1 MHGIKTNKWG
11 DYAVVGKVNID
22 LMQIFKMRAGAM
34 KIDKGML
41 GDLLMSY
48 SLDFISQTIGIVKD
62 DGKIKDFDY
71 MLLNKD
77 SWSKE
82 EKENIKKYTLKDIEV
97 TKKMYDWLEN
107 YFEGFKPF
115 LKEEDNKKKDYLTI
129 PISVFAY
136 KSICKAM
143 GWKEEYAKKNHHTS
157 YGGGYVAYPA
167 GEHFTGNIYCLD
179 FNSLY
184 PSIMHQCNI
193 YSPIQTGDISLEP
206 GAISTVKFWNGNNKF
221 DVEGIYNAEE
231 QGKIEKLLKKWY
243 EQRLIWKKEKDPR
256 EYSIKIIINTIYGLL
271 GNEAFKHIANP
282 VSAGDVTRI
291 GRQWVKL
298 ARTRFKEAG
307 YEVIYTDTD
316 SVYIIDKLNNK
327 DKMLDAKNKIIREI
341 KENVPF
347 PYEHFDM
354 GIDDEISDMWFF
366 KGGTKDKDTDDEMD
380 EMDFENKPKGFMKK
394 NYIYRT
400 INGKVK
406 VKNLGVRK
414 KSTSALT
421 RKIFWEYLIPKI
433 SQERKV
439 KFPKKYFVEVID
451 EILKK
456 DIKTAAKRFQVAP
469 LETYKL
475 DGQLQAQIAKLYG
488 PGIHFLIRNKKIGI
502 GKGVKYCTID
512 EFISNKLTTKD
523 LVLTGIWKEL
533 AYFIDGNIE
542 EEKYSQSTAL
552 TEWF

>member
-1 MHGIKTNKWG
+1 
-11 DYAVVGKVNID
+11 
-22 LMQIFKMRAGAM
+22 MRAGAM

-48 SLDFISQTIGIVKD
+48 SLDFISQTIGIVKNN
-62 DGKIKDFDY
+62 GKIKDFDY

-82 EKENIKKYTLKDIEV
+82 EKENIKEYTLKDIEV

-143 GWKEEYAKKNHHTS
+143 NWQEEYAKKNHHTS

-167 GEHFTGNIYCLD
+167 GEHFSGNIYCLD

-193 YSPIQTGDISLEP
+193 YSPVAYSNDGDE
-206 GAISTVKFWNGNNKF
+206 AIKTCWTGNNKF
-221 DVEGIYNAEE
+221 KVEGCYDTRQ
-231 QGKIEKLLKKWY
+231 QGKVEKLLKEWY
-243 EQRLIWKKEKDPR
+243 EQRLIWKKQRDPR

-282 VSAGDVTRI
+282 ISAGDVTRI

-298 ARTRFKEAG
+298 SRTRFKEAG

-316 SVYIIDKLNNK
+316 SVYIIDKVNDKEKMLKVK
-327 DKMLDAKNKIIREI
+327 DKIIQEI
-341 KENVPF
+341 KENIPF
-347 PYEHFDM
+347 PYENFDM
-354 GIDDEISDMWFF
+354 GVDDEISDMWFF
-366 KGGTKDKDTDDEMD
+366 KGGIKDKDTDDEMD
-380 EMDFENKPKGFMKK
+380 EMDFENKSKGFMKK

-400 INGKVK
+400 IDGKVK

-421 RKIFWEYLIPKI
+421 RKIFWDYLIPKI

-439 KFPKKYFVEVID
+439 KFPKEYFVEVID

-475 DGQLQAQIAKLYG
+475 DGQLQAQIAKEYG
-488 PGIHFLIRNKKIGI
+488 PGIHFLIRNKRIGI

-512 EFISNKLTTKD
+512 EFISSKLTTKD

-533 AYFIDGNIE
+533 AYFIDGDIE
-542 EEKYSQSTAL
+542 LESEKYSQSTAL